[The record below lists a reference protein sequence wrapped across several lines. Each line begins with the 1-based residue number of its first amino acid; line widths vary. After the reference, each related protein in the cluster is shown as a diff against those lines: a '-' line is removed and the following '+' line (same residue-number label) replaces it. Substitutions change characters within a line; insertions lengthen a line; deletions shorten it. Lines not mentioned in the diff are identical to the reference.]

1 MHRNRFQHQNGL
13 IVAAIATGASPQC
26 RLPQNI
32 AVAVDTSQASLD
44 ACRWVASNL
53 YRTGDTIHLLH
64 CVPSLPQQGLY
75 ALADGRLVSVN
86 LKKLLHSEDE
96 YLREVER
103 IVADWVYKVF
113 QPLGI
118 PFVIDVVQENA
129 VTGGLGKWSVAEELC
144 RRAGKLDS
152 TLVLSSHTR
161 GGVSEIVMGSV
172 AADCARHCD
181 TPVVVLHS
189 ASQSTGAPPAA
200 GAGRTVQWLHDL
212 WKQVGAPGTAETA
225 AESIAFNAA
234 SGPLHAPQVSQQQNE
249 KGIVTSSDFSDGDD
263 DANLIGQVVGEVPGT
278 DVVAEQ
284 RDSLP
289 VSLSLSHPP
298 RCIVVT
304 VDDSDA
310 SEKAC
315 LWAAVNMW
323 RQGDTLHLLHVIPSM
338 PSVITAVGPMSG
350 GLSSSLYS
358 VFEPPTEAYKKAT
371 EEYMERRFHGAL
383 RSAGVAYE
391 SDVLVELTD
400 GSAGSVGKAIVD
412 RVDALNAVAVVIGS
426 HTRGGLAE
434 MLLGSVA
441 SWVCHHTDKPVV
453 VLH

>member
-1 MHRNRFQHQNGL
+1 
-13 IVAAIATGASPQC
+13 
-26 RLPQNI
+26 
-32 AVAVDTSQASLD
+32 
-44 ACRWVASNL
+44 
-53 YRTGDTIHLLH
+53 
-64 CVPSLPQQGLY
+64 
-75 ALADGRLVSVN
+75 
-86 LKKLLHSEDE
+86 
-96 YLREVER
+96 
-103 IVADWVYKVF
+103 
-113 QPLGI
+113 
-118 PFVIDVVQENA
+118 
-129 VTGGLGKWSVAEELC
+129 
-144 RRAGKLDS
+144 
-152 TLVLSSHTR
+152 
-161 GGVSEIVMGSV
+161 
-172 AADCARHCD
+172 
-181 TPVVVLHS
+181 
-189 ASQSTGAPPAA
+189 
-200 GAGRTVQWLHDL
+200 
-212 WKQVGAPGTAETA
+212 
-225 AESIAFNAA
+225 
-234 SGPLHAPQVSQQQNE
+234 
-249 KGIVTSSDFSDGDD
+249 
-263 DANLIGQVVGEVPGT
+263 
-278 DVVAEQ
+278 
-284 RDSLP
+284 
-289 VSLSLSHPP
+289 
-298 RCIVVT
+298 VT